1 MVSPVQEIL
10 DELPLLALLPPET
23 QELVRSAFTSVTV
36 PFGTEIVREGEPGD
50 AYFVI
55 VHGRARVVKRG
66 QDGKELSLNVLRRGD
81 GFGEMGLLDAATRAV
96 TVRASS
102 EVELLRLD
110 KVIFDAIVRVRPEV
124 RQYLERQMQQRHRHA
139 FLREFTAFAQLSGDA
154 LQAFMGV
161 LEPRELS
168 LGETVYREGDAPGAM
183 YIVEDGRLRLFTSSG
198 NRDRNVEYVRRG
210 DFFGE
215 VSVFG
220 DVPRA
225 ESVEAM
231 APSRLLVLAA
241 EHYQQ
246 LLDDQPEFRAQI
258 EARVPVYA
266 NRHTALFP
274 LDFARELLPA
284 QASVPN
290 AVSADQVQFTT
301 EMSLADVE
309 ASLAAAR
316 TANSGPNAEVP
327 HTSTPRVTAPFATPD
342 GDFTKSSRRIR
353 SLEHVRQVDE
363 ADCGAASLAMVCRHF
378 GRAVSLSRIRQL
390 AHTGLDG
397 TSLRALCAAA
407 TELGLA
413 ARAVKT
419 TDSHLEQMPLPAIAH
434 WEGNHWVVVYDVSAT
449 HVRLADPATG
459 RVKMSRADF
468 SKAWTGY
475 AALFDF
481 TSAFDQAPEATS
493 RMAWLTPM
501 VAPWARTGMQVLGLA
516 LVLSLL
522 QMVPP
527 IFTQIIVDRV
537 LVEADASLLRL
548 LVFGMSAV
556 TVFMVAGIVVQRYL
570 LSFIAVRIDTA
581 ALDYLTRRLL
591 ALPMSY
597 FGTRRTGDIQR
608 RLDGMRHI
616 REEVM
621 QHGIAAATSAVL
633 LTVTLGLMMAYSP
646 TLTFVFLAVAP
657 AYGLL
662 LWYAR
667 RKLRPLYDQLEKA
680 FGSYGSHQIDAIRG
694 IETVKATSGESGFR
708 DLMLAEFTALAGRR
722 FRADFTALAF
732 DGGIQ
737 VLTTVSVIAFLWAGA
752 QQVMQGQLTV
762 GAFVAFNAL
771 VALANPQLVRLLT
784 TWDNLQ
790 LVSVLLDRLDDVLS
804 QEPEQGADRTRL
816 QPVASLE
823 GRISCRDL
831 TFRYGGPTSPPILDG
846 ISFDAMPNRT
856 IAIVGRSGSGKT
868 TLAKCLAG
876 LLEPSAGTIHY
887 DGVELR
893 SLNYRDLRRHIGF
906 VLQET
911 HVFDDTI
918 ARNIAF
924 GELDPD
930 LDAVMWAARA
940 ASAHDFIERLPMG
953 YDTRI
958 GESGLAISGGQRQRV
973 AIARALYRRPPVLI
987 FDEATSALDA
997 ESERAVQENMRALL
1011 SGRTAFVI
1019 AHRLST
1025 VRDADLILVLERGRI
1040 AEQGTHDELIA
1051 KQGFYYYLCSQQLGL

>member
-1 MVSPVQEIL
+1 MVSPVQEVL

-23 QELVRSAFTSVTV
+23 QELARSAFTSVTV
-36 PFGTEIVREGEPGD
+36 PFGAEIVREGEPGD

-55 VHGRARVVKRG
+55 VSGRARVVKRG

-124 RQYLERQMQQRHRHA
+124 RAYLERQIQQRQTHA
-139 FLREFTAFAQLSGDA
+139 FLRVFTTFAKLSGDA
-154 LQAFMGV
+154 FQALMTA
-161 LEPRELS
+161 LEPRALS
-168 LGETVYREGDAPGAM
+168 AGESVYREGDAPGAM
-183 YIVEDGRLRLFTSSG
+183 YIVEDGRLRLFTTSG
-198 NRDRNVEYVRRG
+198 NRDRNVGYVRRG

-225 ESVEAM
+225 ESAEAM
-231 APSRLLVLAA
+231 APTRLLVLAP
-241 EHYQQ
+241 EHYRL

-258 EARVPVYA
+258 EARVPAYA
-266 NRHTALFP
+266 NRHTAMFP
-274 LDFARELLPA
+274 LDFAQELLPA
-284 QASVPN
+284 QASVSDV
-290 AVSADQVQFTT
+290 VSADQVQFTT
-301 EMSLADVE
+301 EMSLADVA
-309 ASLAAAR
+309 ASLVAAR
-316 TANSGPNAEVP
+316 STARAAS
-327 HTSTPRVTAPFATPD
+327 SDAPFATPD
-342 GDFTKSSRRIR
+342 GGFTKSSRRVRTI
-353 SLEHVRQVDE
+353 EHVQQVDD
-363 ADCGAASLAMVCRHF
+363 ADCGAAALAMVCRHF

-434 WEGNHWVVVYDVSAT
+434 WEGNHWVVVYDVSTT
-449 HVRLADPATG
+449 HVRLADPASG

-468 SKAWTGY
+468 AKAWTGY

-481 TSAFDQAPEATS
+481 TTAFEQAPEATS
-493 RMAWLTPM
+493 RLAWLAPM
-501 VAPWARTGMQVLGLA
+501 VTPWARTGMQVLGLS

-537 LVEADASLLRL
+537 LVEGDASLLRL

-570 LSFIAVRIDTA
+570 LSFIAVRIDTG

-633 LTVTLGLMMAYSP
+633 LTVTLALMLAYSA
-646 TLTFVFLAVAP
+646 TLTLVFLAVAP

-694 IETVKATSGESGFR
+694 IEAVKATSGEGGFR

-771 VALANPQLVRLLT
+771 VALANPQIVRLLT

-804 QEPEQGADRTRL
+804 QEPEQGADRSRL

-831 TFRYGGPTSPPILDG
+831 TFRYGGSTSPPILDS

-924 GELDPD
+924 GELEPD
-930 LDAVMWAARA
+930 LDAVMWAARV
-940 ASAHDFIERLPMG
+940 ASAHEFIERLPMG

-973 AIARALYRRPPVLI
+973 AIARALYRRPPILI

>member
-1 MVSPVQEIL
+1 MVSAIQELL
-10 DELPLLALLPPET
+10 DELPLLALLPPDT
-23 QELVRSAFTSVTV
+23 QELVRNAFTSVTV
-36 PFGTEIVREGEPGD
+36 PFGAEIVREGEPGA

-55 VHGRARVVKRG
+55 VSGRARVVKRG
-66 QDGKELSLNVLRRGD
+66 QDGQEISLNVLRRGD
-81 GFGEMGLLDAATRAV
+81 GFGEMGLLDAVTRAV

-110 KVIFDAIVRVRPEV
+110 KAIFDAIVRVRPEL
-124 RQYLERQMQQRHRHA
+124 RAYLERQMQHRQTHA

-154 LQAFMGV
+154 LHALMSALDTRATAAGD
-161 LEPRELS
+161 S
-168 LGETVYREGDAPGAM
+168 VYREGDAPGAL
-183 YIVEDGRLRLFTSSG
+183 YIVEDGRLRIFTTSSG
-198 NRDRNVEYVRRG
+198 RDRNVEYVRRG

-231 APSRLLVLAA
+231 SAARLLVLPADA
-241 EHYQQ
+241 YRR
-246 LLDDQPEFRAQI
+246 LLEDQPEFRAQI
-258 EARVPVYA
+258 EARVPAYA
-266 NRHTALFP
+266 NRHTAMFP

-284 QASVPN
+284 RASLQPMVG
-290 AVSADQVQFTT
+290 ADQVQLTT
-301 EMSLADVE
+301 EMSIADVA
-309 ASLAAAR
+309 ASLTAAR
-316 TANSGPNAEVP
+316 TVKQPETQSPP
-327 HTSTPRVTAPFATPD
+327 LQSTAPFATPD
-342 GDFTKSSRRIR
+342 GGFTKSSRRLRTI
-353 SLEHVRQVDE
+353 EHVRQVDE
-363 ADCGAASLAMVCRHF
+363 ADCGAAALAMVCRHF

-390 AHTGLDG
+390 THTGLDG
-397 TSLRALCAAA
+397 TSMRALCAAA
-407 TELGLA
+407 SELGLA

-419 TDSHLEQMPLPAIAH
+419 TDSHLAQMPLPAIVH
-434 WEGNHWVVVYDVSAT
+434 WEGNHWVVVYDVGPT

-468 SKAWTGY
+468 AKAWTGY

-481 TSAFDQAPEATS
+481 TAAFEQAPEATS
-493 RMAWLTPM
+493 RLAWITPM
-501 VAPWARTGMQVLGLA
+501 VAPWMRTGLQVLGLA

-537 LVEADASLLRL
+537 LVEGDASLLRL

-556 TVFMVAGIVVQRYL
+556 LVFMVAGIVVQRYL

-591 ALPMSY
+591 SLPMSY

-621 QHGIAAATSAVL
+621 QHGIGAATSAVL
-633 LTVTLGLMMAYSP
+633 LAVTLTLMLAYSP
-646 TLTFVFLAVAP
+646 TLTLVFLAVAP

-694 IETVKATSGESGFR
+694 IETVKATSGEGGFR

-737 VLTTVSVIAFLWAGA
+737 VLTTVSVITFLWAGA
-752 QQVMQGQLTV
+752 QQVIQGHLTV

-771 VALANPQLVRLLT
+771 VALANPQIVRLLT

-816 QPVASLE
+816 QPVAALE
-823 GRISCRDL
+823 GRITCRDL
-831 TFRYGGPTSPPILDG
+831 TLRYGGPTSPPILDG
-846 ISFDAMPNRT
+846 ISFDALPNRT

-876 LLEPSAGTIHY
+876 LLEPSAGSIHY

-911 HVFDDTI
+911 HVFDDSI

-924 GELDPD
+924 GELEPD

-940 ASAHDFIERLPMG
+940 ASAHEFIERLPMG

-958 GESGLAISGGQRQRV
+958 GESGLAISGGQRQRI